1 MKLNDKTILIISPEY
16 WGINRISKHHYA
28 LELAKR
34 NNTVYFLNPPSI
46 ILDNYDI
53 SLKKINKNLIII
65 TYSLYLRGLNLL
77 PNIIRKYFH
86 YIQANNLLKSIK
98 EKIDIVWSFDPY
110 RFQNLSVFHAN
121 LNIYHAVDIHKTK
134 IEKDIANNAD
144 IILATSDKILE
155 RFVSV
160 KKPKF
165 KINHGLAEYFI
176 GDENVQING
185 KKDYSNEISINKN
198 IKAGYVGNLFYK
210 YLDVKVFKSII
221 TQNKRVFFYFIGPYE
236 KSNLVGDEHN
246 LSFINFLKNC
256 ENVHLIGPKP
266 STDLP
271 FYLNHLDIFLLCY
284 SGDKNVAEMSNP
296 HKMLEYLSTGK
307 AVVSHYVDEYIGYP
321 DLIEMVESNRELPIK
336 FKEVV
341 CNIEYYNSPIKSEAR
356 KAFAFQNTYMKQLD
370 RIENLIVEQT
380 RK

>member
-110 RFQNLSVFHAN
+110 RFQNLTVFRAI

-134 IEKDIANNAD
+134 VELDIANNAD

-221 TQNKRVFFYFIGPYE
+221 RQNERVFFYFIGPYE

-246 LSFINFLKNC
+246 LSFIKFLQNC

-307 AVVSHYVDEYIGYP
+307 AVVSHYVDEYIDYP

>member
-1 MKLNDKTILIISPEY
+1 MELNNQTILIISPEY

-46 ILDNYDI
+46 ILNNYDI

-65 TYSLYLRGLNLL
+65 TYSLYLRGINLL

-86 YIQANNLLKSIK
+86 YIQAKNLLKSIK

-110 RFQNLSVFHAN
+110 RFQNLNVFCSI

-134 IEKDIANNAD
+134 VELDIANNAD

-155 RFVSV
+155 RFGSV

-165 KINHGLAEYFI
+165 KINHGLAEYFV
-176 GDENVQING
+176 GDENVQLNG
-185 KKDYSNEISINKN
+185 KKDNSNEIFINDN
-198 IKAGYVGNLFYK
+198 IKVGYVGNLFYK

-221 TQNKRVFFYFIGPYE
+221 RQNEEVFFYFIGPYE
-236 KSNLVGDEHN
+236 KSNLVGDECN
-246 LSFINFLKNC
+246 LGFIDFLKNSK
-256 ENVHLIGPKP
+256 NVCLIGPRP
-266 STDLP
+266 SADLP
-271 FYLNHLDIFLLCY
+271 FYLNQLDIFLLCY
-284 SGDKNVAEMSNP
+284 SGDKNVAEMANP

-307 AVVSHYVDEYIGYP
+307 AVVSHYVDEYIDYP
-321 DLIEMVESNRELPIK
+321 DLIEMVESNRELPVK

-341 CNIEYYNSPIKSEAR
+341 RNIEYYNSPIKSEAR
-356 KAFAFQNTYMKQLD
+356 KAFALQNTYVKQIQ
-370 RIENLIVEQT
+370 RIEKLIVEQ
-380 RK
+380 RGK

>member
-1 MKLNDKTILIISPEY
+1 M
-16 WGINRISKHHYA
+16 
-28 LELAKR
+28 
-34 NNTVYFLNPPSI
+34 
-46 ILDNYDI
+46 
-53 SLKKINKNLIII
+53 
-65 TYSLYLRGLNLL
+65 
-77 PNIIRKYFH
+77 
-86 YIQANNLLKSIK
+86 KSIK

-110 RFQNLSVFHAN
+110 RFQNLTVFRAI

-134 IEKDIANNAD
+134 VELDIANNAD

-307 AVVSHYVDEYIGYP
+307 AVVSHYVDEYIDYP

>member
-110 RFQNLSVFHAN
+110 RFQNLTVFRAI

-134 IEKDIANNAD
+134 VELDIANNAD

-221 TQNKRVFFYFIGPYE
+221 RQNERVFFYFIGPYE

-246 LSFINFLKNC
+246 LSFIKFLQNC

-284 SGDKNVAEMSNP
+284 SGDKNVAEMANP

-321 DLIEMVESNRELPIK
+321 DLIEMVESNRELPVK